1 MRLTNV
7 IADREAR
14 IATNAARV
22 IELNALIAA
31 DEAELAA
38 LDPAD
43 DAARITLLTERI
55 AARQNSVSL
64 ITRNAELEAINA
76 TQTARIITITYR
88 GNWRYHPE
96 SNRGTRI
103 CNPVRHHSAMV
114 PRVVEAVL

>member
-1 MRLTNV
+1 MRLTDV

-43 DAARITLLTERI
+43 DAARITLLTGAYCRPSEL
-55 AARQNSVSL
+55 SVL
-64 ITRNAELEAINA
+64 DNAQCRAGS
-76 TQTARIITITYR
+76 Y
-88 GNWRYHPE
+88 
-96 SNRGTRI
+96 
-103 CNPVRHHSAMV
+103 
-114 PRVVEAVL
+114 

>member
-1 MRLTNV
+1 MRLTDV

-14 IATNAARV
+14 IATNPARV

-76 TQTARIITITYR
+76 TQAARIITIT
-88 GNWRYHPE
+88 
-96 SNRGTRI
+96 
-103 CNPVRHHSAMV
+103 
-114 PRVVEAVL
+114 